1 VPSDRAVTLKIERL
15 RPLSFSEFVN
25 RLIKPELK
33 TQLFVEMSAEQ
44 CERLVRRTVS
54 KLSPQDLRLLLIDD
68 NVQEQMFAE
77 LLMESRCRALID
89 RLLSLL
95 PEREQRVMRSR
106 TPFADLQK
114 ILTLEEI
121 ANREEITRE
130 RVRQIE
136 QRCLAR
142 MRVEIRPQAVRDLLD
157 LP

>member
-1 VPSDRAVTLKIERL
+1 
-15 RPLSFSEFVN
+15 
-25 RLIKPELK
+25 
-33 TQLFVEMSAEQ
+33 
-44 CERLVRRTVS
+44 
-54 KLSPQDLRLLLIDD
+54 
-68 NVQEQMFAE
+68 
-77 LLMESRCRALID
+77 
-89 RLLSLL
+89 
-95 PEREQRVMRSR
+95 MRSR

-136 QRCLAR
+136 QKCLAR